1 MAIEFLIEY
10 TLEESQM
17 EDAEAVRRKFLD
29 DVRAWGDPGFRYR
42 VFRKGDDGHSFAH
55 HAWIAD
61 EAAQQRLNEHQFFAD
76 FQAGMRRVT
85 GGNITATKLTELGSS
100 A

>member
-29 DVRAWGDPGFRYR
+29 DVRA
-42 VFRKGDDGHSFAH
+42 
-55 HAWIAD
+55 
-61 EAAQQRLNEHQFFAD
+61 
-76 FQAGMRRVT
+76 
-85 GGNITATKLTELGSS
+85 
-100 A
+100 

>member
-10 TLEESQM
+10 TLDESAL
-17 EDAEAVRRKFLD
+17 EDADAVRRKFLD

-42 VFRKGDDGHSFAH
+42 VFAKGDEGVSFAH
-55 HAWIAD
+55 HAWIED
-61 EAAQQRLNEHQFFAD
+61 EAAQQRLNAQQFFAD
-76 FQAGMRRVT
+76 FQAGMGRVT
-85 GGNITATKLTELGSS
+85 GGNITATNLTELGS